1 MEEISFNVATELTTP
16 PRSHLLIHG
25 HDLLNGKKVNQLNDE
40 RGYDAV
46 AGVTSFPLML
56 WCIQWKGQ
64 KKQMF
69 ADKLFNEIK
78 FLLNSCHE
86 QTPTF
91 SPQENTPCRA
101 CVLKLLQ
108 IYTNQVVLLLLAWK
122 RTRLMGP
129 YICLQM
135 PHKPRADSQRGL
147 SSPSHSSARLI
158 GRWLVKL
165 LWGKSLSWLQ
175 FLPAPHQSVQVRCR
189 APPWSACRVLC
200 DWLPPRFAPV
210 LPWEVLTTL
219 VSGTD
224 WLCLCPPGSWW
235 IPAPFWTFL
244 KGKPTER
251 TIFNHARNGE
261 IIYLNYPKS
270 QS

>member
-1 MEEISFNVATELTTP
+1 
-16 PRSHLLIHG
+16 
-25 HDLLNGKKVNQLNDE
+25 
-40 RGYDAV
+40 
-46 AGVTSFPLML
+46 
-56 WCIQWKGQ
+56 
-64 KKQMF
+64 MF

-135 PHKPRADSQRGL
+135 PHMPRADSQRGL

-158 GRWLVKL
+158 GRDGEALREPRTMISQVALREKLVM
-165 LWGKSLSWLQ
+165 
-175 FLPAPHQSVQVRCR
+175 
-189 APPWSACRVLC
+189 
-200 DWLPPRFAPV
+200 APV
-210 LPWEVLTTL
+210 FTCATPISASTV
-219 VSGTD
+219 
-224 WLCLCPPGSWW
+224 
-235 IPAPFWTFL
+235 
-244 KGKPTER
+244 
-251 TIFNHARNGE
+251 
-261 IIYLNYPKS
+261 
-270 QS
+270 